1 MNAMTPVTAAA
12 ATQASAT
19 QIEGQLDKLIRRDV
33 ATLRKP
39 QQISDDGDAGVS
51 RVCSVIGRI
60 SAASVKEIEKLVA
73 ELQNLRDFVQSESQ
87 RVQREI
93 TDYAQLTESST
104 SSTKIMLE
112 SVGKLKAAI
121 DAAHRGQ

>member
-1 MNAMTPVTAAA
+1 MNAMTPVTAGA

-19 QIEGQLDKLIRRDV
+19 QIEGQLDELIRRDV

-39 QQISDDGDAGVS
+39 QQITDHGDAAVTQ
-51 RVCSVIGRI
+51 VYSVIGRV

-73 ELQNLRDFVQSESQ
+73 ELENLRDFVQSESQ

-93 TDYAQLTESST
+93 TDYAQLTQSAT

-112 SVGKLKAAI
+112 SVGKWKAAI
-121 DAAHRGQ
+121 DAAHRAR